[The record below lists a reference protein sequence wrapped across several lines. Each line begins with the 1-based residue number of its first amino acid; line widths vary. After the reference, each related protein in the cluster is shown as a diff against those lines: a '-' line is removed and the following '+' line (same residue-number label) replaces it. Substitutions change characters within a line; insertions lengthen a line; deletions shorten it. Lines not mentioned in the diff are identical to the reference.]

1 MRATTVL
8 VCVVI
13 NNSNYLPVKHN
24 NTAYHALGKYSMQ
37 ARISAGLTI
46 TQ

>member
-1 MRATTVL
+1 
-8 VCVVI
+8 
-13 NNSNYLPVKHN
+13 
-24 NTAYHALGKYSMQ
+24 MQ